1 MGANGLTLQGKV
13 ALVTGGARRV
23 GAVVA
28 RALHREGMHIALTY
42 RNSGTAAEA
51 LRDELN
57 MQRPRSVHS
66 FQCDLLAVKFLPR
79 LVERVLTAFG
89 RMDALVNNASTFY
102 PTAIGSITEAVWN
115 DLIGTNLKAPLFLA
129 QAAAPHLAA
138 CRGAVVNIS
147 DIHGVRPL
155 KQHAV
160 YCTAKAGLLMLTKS
174 LARDLG
180 PEVRVNSVAPGA
192 VLWPERDLDELSKQR
207 ILSRTALRRQGAPD
221 DVARAILFLLRDAT
235 YTTGNVIYVDGGQ
248 LLGPE

>member
-1 MGANGLTLQGKV
+1 MGTNGLTLEGKV
-13 ALVTGGARRV
+13 ALVTGGARRI

-28 RALHREGMHIALTY
+28 RTLHSEGMSIALTY
-42 RNSGTAAEA
+42 RHSAAAAEA

-57 MQRPRSVHS
+57 MQRPRSVHL
-66 FQCDLLAVKFLPR
+66 FQCDLLVIKVFPK

-89 RMDALVNNASTFY
+89 RLDALVNNASTFY
-102 PTAIGSITEAVWN
+102 PTTIGSITERAWD

-147 DIHGVRPL
+147 DVYGLWPL
-155 KQHAV
+155 KDHAV
-160 YCTAKAGLLMLTKS
+160 YCAAKAGLIMLTKS

-192 VLWPERDLDELSKQR
+192 VLWPERGLDELSRQR
-207 ILSRTALRRQGAPD
+207 LLSRTALRRQGAPQ

-235 YTTGNVIYVDGGQ
+235 YTTGDVVYVDGGH
-248 LLGPE
+248 LLGP